1 MINKIISGISNKLYE
16 SYGSD
21 VEIYT
26 ESVVQNMTK
35 PCFLINHVE
44 SDMDMIINPRYYFN
58 SRFDVL
64 YFSDKFD
71 KLRDSMIVGS
81 SLFSI
86 LEYIPL
92 DDGITR
98 GTNMRITFNDDILH
112 FTVDYNLI
120 VSNNLDTV
128 DKMQDIKI
136 TQSLEESKWD

>member
-16 SYGSD
+16 SYGSN

-35 PCFLINHVE
+35 PCFLINHIE

-98 GTNMRITFNDDILH
+98 GANMRVDFNDDILH

-136 TQSLEESKWD
+136 TQGLEESKWD